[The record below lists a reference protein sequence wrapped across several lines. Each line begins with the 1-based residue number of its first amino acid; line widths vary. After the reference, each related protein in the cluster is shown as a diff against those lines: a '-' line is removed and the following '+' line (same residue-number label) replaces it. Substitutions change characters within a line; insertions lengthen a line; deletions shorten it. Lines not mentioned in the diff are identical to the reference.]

1 MYSVTCG
8 TIMNKVTLANPPKPE
23 NVLTPFFSDLLSCGF
38 ASPCV
43 GHEDNEL
50 NLQELC
56 VKNKPSTFFARA
68 QGASMTDAGILDGDI
83 LVIDRSLKPEH
94 GKIVVA
100 CVDGEFTV
108 KKLQLYPEL
117 MLIPCNPDYQPIRPD
132 PEDLVIWGVVTFAVH
147 EF

>member
-1 MYSVTCG
+1 
-8 TIMNKVTLANPPKPE
+8 
-23 NVLTPFFSDLLSCGF
+23 
-38 ASPCV
+38 
-43 GHEDNEL
+43 
-50 NLQELC
+50 
-56 VKNKPSTFFARA
+56 
-68 QGASMTDAGILDGDI
+68 MTDAGILDGDI

-117 MLIPCNPDYQPIRPD
+117 MLIPCNPDYQPIRPNT
-132 PEDLVIWGVVTFAVH
+132 EDLVIWGVVTFAVH